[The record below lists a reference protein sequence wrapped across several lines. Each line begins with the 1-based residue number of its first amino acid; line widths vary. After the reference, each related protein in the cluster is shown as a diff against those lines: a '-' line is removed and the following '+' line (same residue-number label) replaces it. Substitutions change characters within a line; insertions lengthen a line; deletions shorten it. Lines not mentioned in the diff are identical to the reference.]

1 MPSIKDLEA
10 NIEKLKSDYQKSLK
24 SAQAEL
30 KKQKLK
36 EREAIVKQLGNLFYD
51 DYQKS
56 DAESPKIFH
65 DDCIYAVEVYQKN
78 WEDNEATCVASS
90 SSNFENQKATFGLP
104 EANIF

>member
-36 EREAIVKQLGNLFYD
+36 EREAIVKQLGNLFYE
-51 DYQKS
+51 DYLRLGS
-56 DAESPKIFH
+56 ESPKLFH
-65 DDCIYAVEVYQKN
+65 DDCMYAVDDYIKRQ
-78 WEDNEATCVASS
+78 EDNEAKSATAVASS
-90 SSNFENQKATFGLP
+90 PAEFVSDIYDYDSSNQ
-104 EANIF
+104 

>member
-24 SAQAEL
+24 TAQAEL

-51 DYQKS
+51 NYLKS
-56 DAESPKIFH
+56 GSESPKLFH
-65 DDCIYAVEVYQKN
+65 DDCIFAVNEYLKICR
-78 WEDNEATCVASS
+78 DNEATTATAVASS
-90 SSNFENQKATFGLP
+90 DIDFL
-104 EANIF
+104 